1 VRDDPPLARELLRAT
16 THLVGTRGYSYQVL
30 AILGWTSLPLLPLVR
45 QPTLILAGDD
55 DPIIPAVNARM
66 MHRLIP
72 RSELT
77 IYRGGHLDLITE
89 AGHLAPV
96 VEAFLTAESRAS
108 LNGTDPQAALPPQRS
123 RGLGTTASA
132 HS

>member
-1 VRDDPPLARELLRAT
+1 
-16 THLVGTRGYSYQVL
+16 VL

-45 QPTLILAGDD
+45 QPTLILPGDD

>member
-1 VRDDPPLARELLRAT
+1 
-16 THLVGTRGYSYQVL
+16 
-30 AILGWTSLPLLPLVR
+30 
-45 QPTLILAGDD
+45 
-55 DPIIPAVNARM
+55 M